1 MRRTKEE
8 SQHTRQKI
16 LAAARREFARRGV
29 TRTTL
34 EHIAAAAGV
43 TRGAIYWHFTNK
55 LALFQAMRE
64 QVSLPLV
71 DRTDFALL
79 NEADPLVAVEE
90 FLRSLIEGLEN
101 DTATR
106 QTFQITVLKC
116 EYVDEFEPELKR
128 QVQRSR
134 ELLPKLTKA
143 YARAQHAGTLRAG
156 LTPEVAALETC
167 AFTTGLL
174 RLWLIDS
181 QRTLVRT
188 RVHELISA
196 HVDGRRAHSSPATS
210 VLAAV
215 EASTLH

>member
-71 DRTDFALL
+71 DRTDFGLL

-128 QVQRSR
+128 QVRRSR

-181 QRTLVRT
+181 S
-188 RVHELISA
+188 EPSFA
-196 HVDGRRAHSSPATS
+196 P
-210 VLAAV
+210 
-215 EASTLH
+215 ASTS